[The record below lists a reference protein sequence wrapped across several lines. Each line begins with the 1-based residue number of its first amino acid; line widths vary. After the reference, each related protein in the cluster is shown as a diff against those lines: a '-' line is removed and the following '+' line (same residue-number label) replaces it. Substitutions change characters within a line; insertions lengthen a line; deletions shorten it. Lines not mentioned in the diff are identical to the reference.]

1 MPNNRSD
8 FHPEIQKK
16 IIYFDHIFDMWA
28 FQPDSLDF
36 PLEFDSYAQLV
47 FHCIQAYG
55 QEIEF
60 HEITPDNWQQLYDSG
75 AFG

>member
-1 MPNNRSD
+1 MPNNPNS
-8 FHPEIQKK
+8 HTETQKRV
-16 IIYFDHIFDMWA
+16 IYFDHIFDIWA

-60 HEITPDNWQQLYDSG
+60 HEITPENWQQLHDSG
-75 AFG
+75 AFD